1 MIADEPRASSVAHVI
16 ISCFICVE
24 RKMLEYMNITPVSTM
39 QLAEAVLLI
48 GILIISLLILG
59 RLVKIYNYDYEGNPC
74 FRGYAFIQAFKDY
87 FWISIPRRIHRK
99 AMTNE
104 YAIALRVIPFGM
116 NSESVVVVSIGARRV
131 STKADLTLEV
141 SL

>member
-1 MIADEPRASSVAHVI
+1 MIADEPRTSSVARVI

-24 RKMLEYMNITPVSTM
+24 RKMLEYMNITPVSTR

-48 GILIISLLILG
+48 GILIIVILILR
-59 RLVKIYNYDYEGNPC
+59 RLVKIYNYDYEGKPC
-74 FRGYAFIQAFKDY
+74 FRGYAFIRSFKDY

-99 AMTNE
+99 AMTND
-104 YAIALRVIPFGM
+104 YIIALRAIPLGM
-116 NSESVVVVSIGARRV
+116 DSYSVVVVSVGAKRAA
-131 STKADLTLEV
+131 TKADLTLEI